1 MASNIALPAPE
12 TPPAPARR
20 ASGRYA
26 TVLAML
32 ALIIAC
38 YSLWRLDTT
47 LERLDRVGELTSRI
61 SASQEALRAELTAAS
76 AREARARNEVDQRLA
91 QLNSLPGQLQQ
102 LEGTVQE
109 LRSRTS
115 GSQRAYVKSEVSYL
129 LDAAQRSVAFDG
141 DVRSAIVALESADTL
156 LATLLD
162 PALLPVRQQIA
173 RELNSL
179 RGVARPDLATLQLR
193 LASAEEQAATA
204 PIKGLV
210 VLERPRLNATELPQG
225 GWWARGWA
233 VGRQAVAT
241 LITVRK
247 VEDAASRV
255 VQPDEQLLRRQHLQ
269 LLLFSA
275 RQAVVRRDG
284 GSYRSSLISARQ
296 WLGEFF
302 DLEQPAA
309 EVLLNEVALLEP
321 VNIAPIIPEITASA
335 RMLRELEPQAP

>member
-12 TPPAPARR
+12 TPPSSHAK
-20 ASGRYA
+20 GRYA
-26 TVLAML
+26 SVLAML

-61 SASQEALRAELTAAS
+61 SASQEALRAELTATTAS
-76 AREARARNEVDQRLA
+76 EARARNELDQRLA
-91 QLNSLPGQLQQ
+91 QLDSLPSQIQQ
-102 LEGTVQE
+102 LEATVQE
-109 LRSRTS
+109 LRNRTS

-162 PALLPVRQQIA
+162 PALLPVRQQMA

-179 RGVARPDLATLQLR
+179 RSVARPDLATIQLR
-193 LASAEEQAATA
+193 LTSAEEQAATI
-204 PIKGLV
+204 PIKGRV
-210 VLERPRLNATELPQG
+210 VLERPRLNATELPQV

-233 VGRQAVAT
+233 VGRQAIAT

-255 VQPDEQLLRRQHLQ
+255 VQPEEQLLRRQHLQ

-284 GSYRSSLISARQ
+284 SSYRSSLGSARQ
-296 WLGEFF
+296 WLGQFF
-302 DLEQPAA
+302 DLQQPAGEA
-309 EVLLNEVALLEP
+309 LLNEVTLLEP
-321 VNIAPIIPEITASA
+321 LNIAPIIPEITASA
-335 RMLRELEPQAP
+335 RMLRELEPQLP